1 MHLCI
6 GSTGGFTRSIMDGG
20 GGDSREDVVHA
31 DDTVRSGGTAV
42 VDDGGVALHPHP
54 AAML

>member
-6 GSTGGFTRSIMDGG
+6 GSTGGFTRSIMDVG